1 MIFDNIYV
9 VWGQDPL
16 KKQYIENHFAKC
28 GIDNYKFVR
37 SLVPKDFFYNKNER
51 FKFTREE
58 WILHQCKRQGDHMPM
73 SLGEVGCAYGH
84 LKAYKTAITDGA
96 EKFLVVE
103 DDVRFDVDMCHDV
116 LNWKEYIPIDWDI
129 IHYHS
134 WRKYKNNIHLTD
146 DKLAK
151 NRKRINKYFY
161 SGHVE
166 FAGAV
171 CYALTS
177 NIAKQLLS
185 RFYPIQVAADGA
197 IALFSTTKFAREHYS
212 AYVIKPFL
220 VDRTMFKSQIDEE
233 VSSSV
238 KYKTR
243 KQRYKRHSQ

>member
-1 MIFDNIYV
+1 MLDMIFDTIYV

-58 WILHQCKRQGDHMPM
+58 WVLHQCKRQSSNIPM

-84 LKAYKTAITDGA
+84 LKAYKTALDDGA

-103 DDVRFDVDMCHDV
+103 DDIRFNIDMCSRV
-116 LNWKEYIPIDWDI
+116 LDWKEYIPTDWDI

-134 WRKYKNNIHLTD
+134 WRDHNTD
-146 DKLAK
+146 SNSKK
-151 NRKRINKYFY
+151 RKKINKYFY
-161 SGHVE
+161 SGYKE

-171 CYALTS
+171 CYSLTS
-177 NIAKQLLS
+177 STAKQLLS
-185 RFYPIQVAADGA
+185 RFYPIQVAADGV
-197 IALFSTTKFAREHYS
+197 IALFSTTKFARKYYN
-212 AYVIKPFL
+212 AYVFKPFL
-220 VDRTMFKSQIDEE
+220 VDKTIFKSQIDEE
-233 VSSSV
+233 RAESS

-243 KQRYKRHSQ
+243 KQRYRLTGFK

>member
-1 MIFDNIYV
+1 MLDMIFDNIYV

-37 SLVPKDFFYNKNER
+37 SLVPKDFFYDKNER

-58 WILHQCKRQGDHMPM
+58 WILHRCKRQGSHMPM

-84 LKAYKTAITDGA
+84 LKAYKTALDDGA
-96 EKFLVVE
+96 KKFLVVE
-103 DDVRFDVDMCHDV
+103 DDIRFNIDMCNNV
-116 LNWKEYIPIDWDI
+116 LNWKEYIPTDWDI

-134 WRKYKNNIHLTD
+134 WRNFD
-146 DKLAK
+146 DELAK
-151 NRKRINKYFY
+151 KRKKINKYFY
-161 SGHVE
+161 SGYKE

-171 CYALTS
+171 CYSLTS
-177 NIAKQLLS
+177 STAKQLLS

-197 IALFSTTKFAREHYS
+197 IALFSTTKFARKYYN
-212 AYVIKPFL
+212 AYVFNPFL
-220 VDRTMFKSQIDEE
+220 VEKTVFNSQIDEE
-233 VSSSV
+233 KAKFS

-243 KQRYKRHSQ
+243 NQRYKMHC